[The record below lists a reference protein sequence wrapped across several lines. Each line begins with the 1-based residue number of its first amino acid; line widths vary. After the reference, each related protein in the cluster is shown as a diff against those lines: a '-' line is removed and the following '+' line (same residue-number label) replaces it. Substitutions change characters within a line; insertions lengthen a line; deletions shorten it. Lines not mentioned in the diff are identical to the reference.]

1 MLVFATS
8 DKGGTGRSVTSSN
21 VAYRRAL
28 QGYDACYLDFDF
40 GSPTAGAIFNI
51 DAVASGTPEGGLHS
65 YMLGKVVEPVWLDVW
80 STTDRANL
88 RGRPAGAGRLM
99 LFPGDKGGSEFSA
112 DNSADRDVVRRCMY
126 LLLRLEEE
134 FDLCVV
140 DLSAG
145 RSYATQLTLAATAEP
160 EMRHVVC
167 RWLIYHR
174 WTAQHIVAAANLVNG
189 QRGILEI
196 GAEKGHDREELLAA
210 IRFVR
215 TAVVDPDSVEL
226 AGLRAAQV
234 AWLRDFNRKLQGMA
248 SEKRV
253 GRTTMLAAVPLD
265 PVLQWR
271 EQLISDDDVLALHI
285 ANQATVDAF
294 NTIAKLLFEDVA
306 WEGL

>member
-1 MLVFATS
+1 MTVLVFATS
-8 DKGGTGRSVTSSN
+8 DKGGTGRSVTSCN
-21 VAYRRAL
+21 VVYRRAL
-28 QGYDACYLDFDF
+28 QGGDSCYLDFDF

-51 DAVASGTPEGGLHS
+51 DAVLSGVPTGGLHS
-65 YMLGKVVEPVWLDVW
+65 YLLGKVAEPVWFDVW
-80 STTDRANL
+80 STSDRASV
-88 RGRPAGAGRLM
+88 RGRPPGAGRLQ
-99 LFPGDKGGSEFSA
+99 LFPGDSGLGEFSA
-112 DNSADRDVVRRCMY
+112 DREVVRRCVR
-126 LLLRLEEE
+126 LLLRLDEE
-134 FDLCVV
+134 FELCMV

-145 RSYATQLTLAATAEP
+145 RSFATQIVLAATAEP
-160 EMRHVVC
+160 EMREIPY

-174 WTAQHIVAAANLVNG
+174 WTAQHIIAASNLVHG
-189 QRGILEI
+189 PRGIIEA
-196 GAEKGHDREELLAA
+196 GVERGHDRDRLSTA

-248 SEKRV
+248 SVRQV
-253 GRTTMLAAVPLD
+253 GRTSMLGAVPLD

-294 NTIAKLLFEDVA
+294 NTIAKLLFEDAA

>member
-8 DKGGTGRSVTSSN
+8 DKGGTGRSVTSCN

-28 QGYDACYLDFDF
+28 QGGDACYLDFDF

-51 DAVASGTPEGGLHS
+51 DAAVSGVPSGGLHS
-65 YMLGKVVEPVWLDVW
+65 CLLGKANEPLSIDVW
-80 STTDRANL
+80 AASDRASV
-88 RGRPAGAGRLM
+88 RGRPPGAGRLV
-99 LFPGDKGGSEFSA
+99 LLPGDSGGGEFA
-112 DNSADRDVVRRCMY
+112 ADRDVVRRCTR
-126 LLLRLEEE
+126 LLLRMDEE
-134 FDLCVV
+134 FDLCMI

-145 RSYATQLTLAATAEP
+145 RSYATQIVLAATAEP
-160 EMRHVVC
+160 ELREIPY
-167 RWLIYHR
+167 RWLVYHR
-174 WTAQHIVAAANLVNG
+174 WTAQHIIAAANLVHG
-189 QRGILEI
+189 RRGIIEA
-196 GAEKGHDREELLAA
+196 GVEQGHDRDRLSAA

-215 TAVVDPDSVEL
+215 TAVVDPDAIEL

-248 SEKRV
+248 SARQV
-253 GRTTMLAAVPLD
+253 GRTAMLGAVPLD

-294 NTIAKLLFEDVA
+294 NTIAKLLFEDAA
-306 WEGL
+306 WERL